1 MEWRQVSVVSPGR
14 TDDWIGNK
22 LASSKQMIG
31 LERLSLKSRDS
42 HSLVAWLLL
51 LQSEAAYPRLAS
63 PPYLCRLGSGS
74 TSAAQGSL
82 EILNVV
88 ILVGGEKL

>member
-1 MEWRQVSVVSPGR
+1 MYGKQVCKLK
-14 TDDWIGNK
+14 TDDWMGKTLVEESNNN
-22 LASSKQMIG
+22 
-31 LERLSLKSRDS
+31 S

-51 LQSEAAYPRLAS
+51 LQSEVAYPRPS
-63 PPYLCRLGSGS
+63 SRPYLYRPGSGS
-74 TSAAQGSL
+74 ASAVQGSL